1 MGYNLNMSD
10 AVESSPQSDTRIR
23 GLLRREKYPIPEL
36 RSVVDEIFYAT
47 QGGPFNVR
55 ILASRVEQDSLIT
68 QKILS
73 ITSNPYYCGTSKIK
87 NIISL
92 IQRFGPAGFRC
103 VALQA
108 FLDTD
113 LYKVQHPYQQELLT
127 IRNYSLVCAHVAR
140 IISRHT
146 GANGDLAFLCG
157 LLHRIGM
164 SVPLILH
171 PNYADTPT
179 SSQDFY
185 LALNGAHPVFGATV
199 AQRWGMPEEVVL
211 AIANHGQIALEGVVS
226 LYSATIVLAEAIT
239 QKLGYQLKTFKKI
252 PRNAPYSPQES
263 SEHALSALG
272 IPKETLQL
280 LLREASQVLTFELV

>member
-1 MGYNLNMSD
+1 MSNS
-10 AVESSPQSDTRIR
+10 AETITKSDTRIR

-36 RSVVDEIFYAT
+36 RAVVDEVFYAT

-68 QKILS
+68 QKILT

-103 VALQA
+103 IALQA

-113 LYKVQHPYQQELLT
+113 LYRRQHPFQSELLT
-127 IRNYSLVCAHVAR
+127 IRNYSLACAHIAR
-140 IISRHT
+140 IISRQT

-171 PNYADTPT
+171 PKYAETPT

-185 LALNGAHPVFGATV
+185 LALEGAHSIFGATV
-199 AQRWGMPEEVVL
+199 AQRWGMPEEVVMSV
-211 AIANHGQIALEGVVS
+211 ANHGQIVINGTVS
-226 LYSATIVLAEAIT
+226 LYSATIVLAEALA
-239 QKLGYQLKTFKKI
+239 QKLGYQLKTFKRI
-252 PRNAPYSPQES
+252 PRTAPHSPKEDS
-263 SEHALSALG
+263 KNALSALG
-272 IPKETLQL
+272 IPIDEFQKIVAEVNQIL
-280 LLREASQVLTFELV
+280 SFEVI